1 MTAIWSE
8 GGEGWELLTP
18 AGFPDERT
26 LEEIVATAPDLLP
39 LSGTPRVIV
48 LGRQVLLGS
57 GYVDVL
63 AIEPSGRPVLV
74 EVKLRN
80 NTESRRAVV
89 AQVLAYA
96 AALHGAGAEEFER
109 RILARQL
116 AGRALL
122 DVVRESAQAEAVDAD
137 DFRANLD
144 AALHDGSF
152 RLVLV
157 LDQAPQELVKLVGYL
172 EAVTQ
177 GLVID
182 LVTVTSYDIDGRRV
196 VVPQRV
202 EPERPIRPD
211 APVSETAVLPR
222 SRQGELVAG
231 VEAFRQRIVSAP
243 VDHRPV
249 LETFVTWAERIS
261 EAGLAEVSTYFGK
274 RAEVVLN
281 PRLLPE
287 RAALAT
293 LWCWT
298 DGRPVVSLWRSVFE
312 RRAPGSIASVEAA
325 LGGAEIGQG
334 TNAPAIS
341 NRLLDALFDAYVE
354 AAGTTSRIA
363 T

>member
-8 GGEGWELLTP
+8 GTEGWKLLEPT
-18 AGFPDERT
+18 GFPDELT
-26 LEEIVATAPDLLP
+26 LQKLVATAPDLLP
-39 LSGTPRVIV
+39 LSGTPRVVV
-48 LGRQVLLGS
+48 LGREVLLGS

-63 AIEPSGRPVLV
+63 AIEPSGRPVV
-74 EVKLRN
+74 IEVKLRN

-96 AALHGAGAEEFER
+96 AALYGASAEEFER
-109 RILARQL
+109 RILVRQL
-116 AGRALL
+116 GGRTLL
-122 DVVRESAQAEAVDAD
+122 DVVRESAQAETVDAD
-137 DFRANLD
+137 DFRTNLD
-144 AALHDGSF
+144 AALRDGSF

-182 LVTVTSYDIDGRRV
+182 LVTVASYQIGEQRV

-202 EPERPIRPD
+202 EPERPTRPD
-211 APVSETAVLPR
+211 ASVPETTVLPR
-222 SRQGELVAG
+222 SRHGELVAG
-231 VEAFRQRIVSAP
+231 LEAFRQRIVSAP
-243 VDHRPV
+243 VEHRQV

-261 EAGLAEVSTYFGK
+261 EAGLAELSTYFGK

-293 LWCWT
+293 LWCWA
-298 DGRPVVSLWRSVFE
+298 DGRPFVQLWRSVFE
-312 RRAPGSIASVEAA
+312 RRAPDSIAGVEAA
-325 LGGAEIGQG
+325 IGGAEIGQG
-334 TNAPAIS
+334 INVPIS
-341 NRLLDALFDAYVE
+341 SQLLDSLFDAYVE
-354 AAGTTSRIA
+354 AASTTGRIA
-363 T
+363 S

>member
-8 GGEGWELLTP
+8 GTKGWELLAPT
-18 AGFPDERT
+18 GFPDEQT
-26 LEEIVATAPDLLP
+26 LQEIVATAPDLLP
-39 LSGTPRVIV
+39 LSGSPRVIV
-48 LGRQVLLGS
+48 LGREVLLGS

-63 AIEPSGRPVLV
+63 AIEPSGRPVVV

-96 AALHGAGAEEFER
+96 AALHGVGAEELER
-109 RILARQL
+109 RILARHL
-116 AGRALL
+116 GGHALL

-137 DFRANLD
+137 DFRTNLD
-144 AALHDGSF
+144 TALRDGSF

-182 LVTVTSYDIDGRRV
+182 LVTVTSYKIGDRRV

-211 APVSETAVLPR
+211 APMSETAVLPR
-222 SRQGELVAG
+222 SRSGELVAG
-231 VEAFRQRIVSAP
+231 VEAFRQRIASAP
-243 VDHRPV
+243 VEHRQV
-249 LETFVTWAERIS
+249 LETFVTWAERLS
-261 EAGLAEVSTYFGK
+261 ESGLAELSTYFGK

-298 DGRPVVSLWRSVFE
+298 DGSPVVSLWRSVFE
-312 RRAPGSIASVEAA
+312 RRAPGSIANVEAA
-325 LGGAEIGQG
+325 LGGAKIGQG
-334 TNAPAIS
+334 TSAPAIS
-341 NRLLDALFDAYVE
+341 NQLLDALFDAYVE
-354 AAGTTSRIA
+354 AASTSGRIA
-363 T
+363 S